1 MSGMFATA
9 RGVRSGYDQDQV
21 DDFFERA
28 RLAYEGRAEYAIT
41 GSDVRR
47 AAFDLTRGG
56 YEIAAVDAALDRL
69 ERAFAEQHRAEYVA
83 AHGRRAWSDGLA
95 ERARTLYGRLARP
108 AGERFAPA
116 RTAHQGYRRED
127 VDALCDRLVA
137 YFDRGEPLTS
147 DEVRSATF
155 RGAHGRKAYAEA
167 PVDAF
172 LERAVEVLLGVE

>member
-1 MSGMFATA
+1 MSGMFRTA
-9 RGVRSGYDQDQV
+9 PGVRSGYDQDQV
-21 DDFFERA
+21 DAFFERA
-28 RLAYEGRAEYAIT
+28 RLAYEGRAEHMVT
-41 GSDVRR
+41 GGDVRR
-47 AAFDLTRGG
+47 AAFDLRRGG
-56 YEIAAVDAALDRL
+56 YEIPAVDAALDRL

-83 AHGRRAWSDGLA
+83 AHGRRAWSEGLA
-95 ERARTLYGRLARP
+95 ERARTLYGRLGRP
-108 AGERFAPA
+108 EGERFAPA

-127 VDALCDRLVA
+127 VDALCARLVA
-137 YFDRGEPLTS
+137 YFDEGRPLTS